1 MTYALVQDGKI
12 VTIGLPS
19 VGTLKDG
26 SAVSNFDKLDAE
38 TLKKEGW
45 LPIEDSGLPQYDP
58 STQQVAQTFTVAQ
71 NKVTAVYDVTDL
83 PTPEPAPPNPSPSVA
98 ERLDA
103 LELAMTGIRD
113 RVGAVVLTAP
123 DSIKV
128 RDAVVGPKDK

>member
-26 SAVSNFDKLDAE
+26 SAVSNFDRLDAE
-38 TLKKEGW
+38 TLKEEGW
-45 LPIEDSGLPQYDP
+45 VPIEDPGVPDYDP
-58 STQQVAQTFTVAQ
+58 STQQAEQTFTVAQ
-71 NKVTAVYDVTDL
+71 DKVVAVYSITDL
-83 PTPEPAPPNPSPSVA
+83 PTPEPSLPVSPTVV
-98 ERLDA
+98 ERLEA
-103 LELAMTGIRD
+103 LEVEVRGMKD
-113 RVGAVVLTAP
+113 RVGSVVVTAP